1 MSTHRRQVF
10 IDKVR
15 KRLFPSVPSS
25 PEKETPQSLALETPP
40 KNITSETVQQK
51 DDVDALHH
59 LTDGDIKIKP
69 KCQLYT
75 VSLPPEGYVSCLP
88 EPNNCTNSED
98 ASSGDD
104 AEDLNLPDQQK
115 RRRSR
120 KHKSK
125 KKLKNPNDVIIE
137 QEESKKQ
144 QNLLQGKD
152 TSGPTVSKNKK
163 KKLKKKQ
170 QLRRKKAAGLV
181 TKASGVSFTYQPEEG
196 SSEQEDV
203 EHAAKEGAQDPLEVG
218 PGDPSEGGTVPDI
231 IQKDNELADSKV
243 DGNLNFLKAT
253 QEIDHDGISKDSDS
267 SVYIETAEA
276 LLCSLESRRMPPSDI
291 LTLDHRKAQLYLKD
305 MERLKNILERFQE
318 CFTLSPDHA
327 RVFSDFFNYWATHIL
342 PLKSSIIT

>member
-1 MSTHRRQVF
+1 MSTHRRQ
-10 IDKVR
+10 
-15 KRLFPSVPSS
+15 
-25 PEKETPQSLALETPP
+25 
-40 KNITSETVQQK
+40 
-51 DDVDALHH
+51 
-59 LTDGDIKIKP
+59 DGDIKIKP

>member
-1 MSTHRRQVF
+1 VF

-59 LTDGDIKIKP
+59 LTGKDGLHISFFYPSD
-69 KCQLYT
+69 LYL
-75 VSLPPEGYVSCLP
+75 VYSFSLDLLLGEHILQLP
-88 EPNNCTNSED
+88 EPTQ
-98 ASSGDD
+98 ASKSGPSSS
-104 AEDLNLPDQQK
+104 ANHSSNLNLPDQQK

-203 EHAAKEGAQDPLEVG
+203 D
-218 PGDPSEGGTVPDI
+218 EGGTVPDI

-253 QEIDHDGISKDSDS
+253 QEIDHDDS

-342 PLKSSIIT
+342 PLKSS